1 MEMDFNAVIHAVASD
16 GKRIWLNAPSLSQYV
31 ESYPIEDAI
40 DPKEYNVIS
49 LLGHCPKLDDW
60 KSNCDGSCGTLNAK
74 VTLKR
79 GKLKQGKTP
88 EQNYN
93 YRWSIASI
101 SISGVTDEHSET
113 LTKSETGNLFDAEPI
128 NTPASPKTSNQST
141 QLGKMDFGDMAQLR
155 RELISNDRTAIIQA
169 GAEEGWEE
177 TAEGIATW
185 LNQRTVAYFNNL
197 VSALTV
203 DGAVLTQVRHK
214 SDKVFTPTS
223 KVINRPK
230 LDEWLIDNDISQ
242 DRVKH
247 HLKGIGLS
255 TLAEWENRFP
265 DETIEGFA
273 KWIVECEQL

>member
-40 DPKEYNVIS
+40 ATNEYNAIS

-74 VTLKR
+74 ATLKR
-79 GKLKQGKTP
+79 GELKQGKTP

-101 SISGVTDEHSET
+101 SISGVTGEHSET
-113 LTKSETGNLFDAEPI
+113 LNKTETGNIWDLEPVAP
-128 NTPASPKTSNQST
+128 TASPESPDKSS
-141 QLGKMDFGDMAQLR
+141 QLARMDFGDMAQLR

-185 LNQRTVAYFNNL
+185 LNQRTVAYFNDL